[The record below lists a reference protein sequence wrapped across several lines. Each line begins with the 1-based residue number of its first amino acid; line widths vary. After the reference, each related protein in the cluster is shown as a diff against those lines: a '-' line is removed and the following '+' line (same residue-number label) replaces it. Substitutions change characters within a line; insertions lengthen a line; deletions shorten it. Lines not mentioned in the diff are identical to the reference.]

1 MDIKTIPKL
10 DLHCH
15 LDGSLTKAMMERHLG
30 KTIPEDT
37 LTVSEDCTSLTEY
50 LEKFDLPVQCLQDE
64 AGLEDGAYTFVE
76 EIAKEHVEYIE
87 VRFAPMLSV
96 HENLSCAKVI
106 ESVRKGME
114 RAKAD
119 FQVQYGIIVCAMRN
133 HSQEQ
138 NLSMLKCA
146 REYLGH
152 GVCALDLAG
161 DESAFP
167 TSEFRDI
174 FVEAKRLGMPFTIHS
189 GETGNLENVRE
200 ANWPR
205 HCTSKRSGAD
215 ESVRKCRNRSG
226 DVSDQQLSDEGCI
239 RMEGLSAA
247 PVCGCWNKGQYQ
259 HGQPNGQRY
268 DHDKRTDESLRTV
281 WAG

>member
-30 KTIPEDT
+30 KTIPEDA

-152 GVCALDLAG
+152 PHSRPRD
-161 DESAFP
+161 SATFLW
-167 TSEFRDI
+167 
-174 FVEAKRLGMPFTIHS
+174 KQ
-189 GETGNLENVRE
+189 N
-200 ANWPR
+200 
-205 HCTSKRSGAD
+205 
-215 ESVRKCRNRSG
+215 
-226 DVSDQQLSDEGCI
+226 
-239 RMEGLSAA
+239 
-247 PVCGCWNKGQYQ
+247 
-259 HGQPNGQRY
+259 
-268 DHDKRTDESLRTV
+268 V
-281 WAG
+281 WACRLPFIPGKPEIWKMSGKPTNWGQGGSATASHFKKIRS

>member
-30 KTIPEDT
+30 KTIPEDA

-106 ESVRKGME
+106 ESVLYLKIGLRPLHSFPHGLN
-114 RAKAD
+114 
-119 FQVQYGIIVCAMRN
+119 YLCA
-133 HSQEQ
+133 
-138 NLSMLKCA
+138 A
-146 REYLGH
+146 
-152 GVCALDLAG
+152 
-161 DESAFP
+161 
-167 TSEFRDI
+167 
-174 FVEAKRLGMPFTIHS
+174 
-189 GETGNLENVRE
+189 
-200 ANWPR
+200 
-205 HCTSKRSGAD
+205 
-215 ESVRKCRNRSG
+215 
-226 DVSDQQLSDEGCI
+226 
-239 RMEGLSAA
+239 
-247 PVCGCWNKGQYQ
+247 
-259 HGQPNGQRY
+259 
-268 DHDKRTDESLRTV
+268 
-281 WAG
+281 

>member
-30 KTIPEDT
+30 KTIPEDA
-37 LTVSEDCTSLTEY
+37 LTVSEDCRSLTEY

-106 ESVRKGME
+106 EAVRKGME
-114 RAKAD
+114 RAKTD
-119 FQVQYGIIVCAMRN
+119 FQVQYGIIVC
-133 HSQEQ
+133 
-138 NLSMLKCA
+138 
-146 REYLGH
+146 G
-152 GVCALDLAG
+152 
-161 DESAFP
+161 
-167 TSEFRDI
+167 
-174 FVEAKRLGMPFTIHS
+174 
-189 GETGNLENVRE
+189 
-200 ANWPR
+200 
-205 HCTSKRSGAD
+205 
-215 ESVRKCRNRSG
+215 
-226 DVSDQQLSDEGCI
+226 I